1 MNFELHQFETV
12 AFWDDE
18 LKKAFRAESE
28 DQIDDN

>member
-18 LKKAFRAESE
+18 LKKAFKAESE
-28 DQIDDN
+28 EE